1 MAKKNSNMH
10 SEELN
15 QGIPGKTGENEPVYN
30 DIKSDPAYEELLL
43 RYQKGE
49 WDACMGIIQSLLI
62 KYPEAANLH
71 EMSSDINVKMMFQTI
86 HTSETREKK
95 REGVRNG
102 LILLT
107 LVGVTIF
114 VVSYFIISSYQQKV
128 NALQSEIVQINQDSV
143 TLLVE
148 QARSSLEARKPE
160 IAMGILDK
168 IEQMDPR
175 NDAIAEIRQNAEGQ
189 LKIAVLYDQAM
200 QSIEQGDFETALHV
214 LQDVRSA
221 DPKFRDVN
229 YQIDQ
234 AEIEIEIG
242 KFLAAG
248 AKAYNEKRW
257 EDSIG
262 SYEEVRRIRPNA
274 ISDQIINQMVFSYLR
289 SIVETLSKKD
299 QTIEE
304 LERSVGHYT
313 KAISLIPQNSNFLS
327 EREDLKKLSVDL
339 LISKNYQIAKD
350 ILDEPNHSELNVSK
364 AIKFLTTAS
373 NLNPAASVYKVETDK
388 ARKYLE
394 SLQNF
399 NDEKWDLAITG
410 FEELAKFDSTFPNK
424 LASVRLYEA
433 YVAKGDRYFRGG
445 FYMDARI
452 AFENAE
458 LLAWQVPENPMRLF
472 TVQVRLGDTLGKLD
486 NYKDAVSYYL
496 YALNTIDAK
505 GRLLSK
511 SMLLDSIQ
519 KAEELN
525 STQKY
530 YDAYLILLGSFKD
543 MNELFE
549 FETVDVKTGDN
560 LVSLA
565 NEYHSTIN
573 EILANN
579 KVSFP
584 VITTTQQL
592 IIPYIKIKE

>member
-1 MAKKNSNMH
+1 MH
-10 SEELN
+10 SEELS
-15 QGIPGKTGENEPVYN
+15 QVLPGKAGDNEPVYN

-43 RYQKGE
+43 KYQKGE
-49 WDACMGIIQSLLI
+49 WETCLVLIQNLLL

-71 EMSSDINVKMMFQTI
+71 EMSSDINVKMMFKTM
-86 HTSETREKK
+86 HTSEAREKK

-102 LILLT
+102 LILLG
-107 LVGVTIF
+107 LVAVTIF

-128 NALQSEIVQINQDSV
+128 RSLQSEIVQINQDSV
-143 TLLVE
+143 SLLVD

-160 IAMGILDK
+160 IAIGILDK

-175 NDAIAEIRQNAEGQ
+175 NKAIAEIRQSAEDQ

-200 QSIEQGDFETALHV
+200 QSIQQGDFENALQVLREVRTA
-214 LQDVRSA
+214 DSN
-221 DPKFRDVN
+221 FRDVN

-234 AEIEIEIG
+234 VETEIKIG
-242 KFLAAG
+242 QLLNDG
-248 AKAYNEKRW
+248 SKAYNEKRW
-257 EDSIG
+257 EDSIR

-274 ISDQIINQMVFSYLR
+274 ISNQIIDQMVFSYLR

-304 LERSVGHYT
+304 LERSVGYYT

-339 LISKNYQIAKD
+339 LISKNYQIAKN
-350 ILDEPNHSELNVSK
+350 ILDDPNHTEFNVSK
-364 AIKFLTTAS
+364 AINFLVTAS
-373 NLNPAASVYKVETDK
+373 NLNPDASVYKVETEK

-394 SLQNF
+394 SLQYF

-410 FEELAKFDSTFPNK
+410 FEELAKFDSTFPNS

-452 AFENAE
+452 AYENAE
-458 LLAWQVPENPMRLF
+458 LLAWQVPDNPMRLF

-496 YALNTIDAK
+496 YALKTIDAK

-511 SMLLDSIQ
+511 SLFLSSIQ

-549 FETVDVKTGDN
+549 FQTVDAKTGDN
-560 LVSLA
+560 LVYLA

-579 KVSFP
+579 KISGP
-584 VITTTQQL
+584 MITTTQQL